1 MTHPETSPR
10 VTLKW
15 LLLLSALDGAL
26 ALAWLLRIPAGGGI
40 SATRL
45 ALSGLLLAGMLLPLA
60 ALHPALTTRLLER
73 WASWQADTPRNRRR
87 VFRLLL
93 AVLGCAYLLTLP
105 ADLTDAAARAV
116 LERLSPLLFYGGAVS
131 LQSALLLPSRKALR
145 RAVPFG
151 RVALAAFGVLLAAW
165 GVIARTQWGLTP
177 LSEYWY
183 EMGVPIL
190 ETQLLLAWGVTGAAR
205 WAVRRFRARS
215 PRQVDAAAALGLY
228 LLTVLL
234 WQSAPQRPTW
244 FFTPPAAPNYRL
256 YPASDALRYDATAQ
270 HVFIGEGLKT
280 ENQARTLRPLYTG
293 LLALLHA
300 ATGSGYEAVTRAQ
313 VFVLALYAV
322 LLYALGRALH
332 SRTAGTLLAL
342 LLMLQGYTNIAH
354 ANLFTISHARLLMPD
369 LPMSVLM
376 AAFLLLAAR
385 WQGAE
390 HPRRRMALYSGAALG
405 ALLLVRPES
414 VVAGA
419 AALLTAFLQW
429 RGRRG
434 VWARQAACFALGAAL
449 MTAPWVGRN
458 WIRYGQPFFDSPQ
471 PRVYDIIRR
480 ALEAPPPE
488 PPLPEALPPPTATP
502 QGREVTAGKS
512 ALPLPP
518 PARRTLLS
526 DGIQH
531 YLNSEI
537 QSFLAL
543 PSAFRLPDTALS
555 FAFLYQRDVRLYLKT
570 RPQDAAAAQ
579 RNLERRLYR
588 ENTLFWAQCCQV
600 QGYLKRL
607 PFWPHFGGLPRQA
620 RLALGLNLL
629 LTALGFGAAVRRWR
643 WAGALPALV
652 HAAYLAVNALF
663 QISGGR
669 YIQPVNWIVVLYY
682 TLGLAA
688 LTLGLGRA
696 LGHLRETDAPAGE
709 RAPAGHRAPLKRG
722 AWLLPAG
729 AVLLLGLAAPIG
741 EHLVPQRYTPATR
754 QRMEQA
760 ALAALSP
767 EERAQTNGLQI
778 FSGRALYP
786 RFLEAN
792 GGNASSTHPLQSAQ
806 PYGRLVFFLAGPE
819 SYGVRLPLEGL
830 RAPFP
835 DEADVVVAGC
845 VRQENEREFLD
856 ARLVAQVDPD
866 GRVRHVFWRSASQ
879 PLTCP

>member
-1 MTHPETSPR
+1 MDSTAHSPR
-10 VTLKW
+10 AALKW
-15 LLLLSALDGAL
+15 LLFLSALDGAL
-26 ALAWLLRIPAGGGI
+26 ALAWLLRIPAGGGL

-45 ALSGLLLAGMLLPLA
+45 ALLGLLLAGTAFPLA
-60 ALHPALTTRLLER
+60 ALLRPALRARLLER

-87 VFRLLL
+87 VLRLLL
-93 AVLGCAYLLTLP
+93 AALGSAYLLILP

-116 LERLSPLLFYGGAVS
+116 LERLAPLLFYGGAVS
-131 LQSALLLPSRKALR
+131 LHSALLLPSRKALR
-145 RAVPFG
+145 RAAPLG

-165 GVIARTQWGLTP
+165 GVVARTRWGLTP
-177 LSEYWY
+177 ISEYWY

-190 ETQLLLAWGVTGAAR
+190 ETHLLLAWGVTGAAR
-205 WAVRRFRARS
+205 QAVRRLRRLS

-234 WQSAPQRPTW
+234 WQSAPRRPTW

-300 ATGSGYEAVTRAQ
+300 IAGSGYEAAARAQ
-313 VFVLALYAV
+313 VFVLALYAA

-332 SRTAGTLLAL
+332 SRTAGVLLAL
-342 LLMLQGYTNIAH
+342 LLALQGYTNIAH

-390 HPRRRMALYSGAALG
+390 HPLRRMALYSGAALG

-414 VVAGA
+414 AVAGA

-429 RGRRG
+429 RGRGR

-458 WIRYGQPFFDSPQ
+458 WIRYGQIFFDSPQ
-471 PRVYDIIRR
+471 PRVYDVIRR
-480 ALEAPPPE
+480 ALETPQPE
-488 PPLPEALPPPTATP
+488 PPLPEALPPATP
-502 QGREVTAGKS
+502 QGRESPAGKS

-518 PARRTLLS
+518 HRAWLS
-526 DGIQH
+526 DSIQH

-579 RNLERRLYR
+579 RALERRLYR

-663 QISGGR
+663 QVSGGR

-696 LGHLRETDAPAGE
+696 LGRLPETDAPAEE
-709 RAPAGHRAPLKRG
+709 RAPAGRRALLGRD
-722 AWLLPAG
+722 AWLLPAA
-729 AVLLLGLAAPIG
+729 AVLLLGLALPLG
-741 EHLVPQRYTPATR
+741 ERLFPRRYPPEIR
-754 QRMEQA
+754 RRMESA
-760 ALAALSP
+760 ALAALP
-767 EERAQTNGLQI
+767 PAERAQTEGLLVL
-778 FSGRALYP
+778 SGRALYP
-786 RFLEAN
+786 RFLEAG
-792 GGNASSTHPLQSAQ
+792 GGNPLSAHPLQTAQ
-806 PYGRLVFFLAGPE
+806 PYGRLVFFLAGPQ
-819 SYGVRLPLEGL
+819 SFGVRLPLEGL

-835 DEADVVVAGC
+835 DDADVVVAGC
-845 VRQENEREFLD
+845 VRQEGAREFLD
-856 ARLVAQVDPD
+856 ARLAARVDRD
-866 GRVRHVFWRSASQ
+866 GRVRDVFWRSAAQ
-879 PLTCP
+879 PLACP